1 MIKFNKPFAFGELG
15 PGHPNGSFDYGL
27 WYRFILFKKKR
38 NIHSFI
44 YLFLFR
50 PPAIESRF
58 NLLSYFHAWYQE
70 FAPIRNKNAYALFNN
85 PHVINRDQL

>member
-1 MIKFNKPFAFGELG
+1 MGNLVQVMLMELLIMVYGIDLFN
-15 PGHPNGSFDYGL
+15 
-27 WYRFILFKKKR
+27 KKR
-38 NIHSFI
+38 NIFI

-58 NLLSYFHAWYQE
+58 NLLSYFHAWYKE
-70 FAPIRNKNAYALFNN
+70 FAPINNKNAYALFNN

>member
-1 MIKFNKPFAFGELG
+1 MVYGIDLFNK
-15 PGHPNGSFDYGL
+15 
-27 WYRFILFKKKR
+27 KKETF
-38 NIHSFI
+38 SFI

-58 NLLSYFHAWYQE
+58 NLLSYFHAWYKE